1 MNTSYFLRVNKHG
14 EPVLYARVYANRS
27 DYSDFSLKF
36 ISNNLDDFKTQQ
48 RIKAVDEKLQ
58 EIITKCLRDGTCSAR
73 IIKET
78 YQREIESASR
88 TMRDLF
94 NYWIENQQRRVKWN
108 EIREVTL
115 KRHRATQAHLNMF
128 LNKPGMNRSLGLL
141 DVEWLRKLE
150 SYLKDRVGTNTSL
163 THIKHVRRAVLFAV
177 ENKWIAQYP
186 FMSYKAKWKVVDR
199 GYLTQE
205 QLDNLCQWNTAIT
218 RLEQVRDVFVFQ
230 CYTGISHSDLTDLTF
245 DDSKETITGVRNK
258 TRRLYMVPILP
269 KAREILEKY
278 AYKLPLASNQKMN
291 QYLKEIAVVLGIDQ
305 HLTTHL
311 ARHTFATTVLLEN
324 RIPLEVV
331 ARMLGHNSVRSTEVY
346 GRVLKSQ
353 VLQAGELLNTRYQN

>member
-108 EIREVTL
+108 EIRE
-115 KRHRATQAHLNMF
+115 
-128 LNKPGMNRSLGLL
+128 
-141 DVEWLRKLE
+141 
-150 SYLKDRVGTNTSL
+150 
-163 THIKHVRRAVLFAV
+163 
-177 ENKWIAQYP
+177 
-186 FMSYKAKWKVVDR
+186 
-199 GYLTQE
+199 
-205 QLDNLCQWNTAIT
+205 
-218 RLEQVRDVFVFQ
+218 
-230 CYTGISHSDLTDLTF
+230 
-245 DDSKETITGVRNK
+245 
-258 TRRLYMVPILP
+258 
-269 KAREILEKY
+269 
-278 AYKLPLASNQKMN
+278 
-291 QYLKEIAVVLGIDQ
+291 
-305 HLTTHL
+305 
-311 ARHTFATTVLLEN
+311 
-324 RIPLEVV
+324 
-331 ARMLGHNSVRSTEVY
+331 
-346 GRVLKSQ
+346 
-353 VLQAGELLNTRYQN
+353 